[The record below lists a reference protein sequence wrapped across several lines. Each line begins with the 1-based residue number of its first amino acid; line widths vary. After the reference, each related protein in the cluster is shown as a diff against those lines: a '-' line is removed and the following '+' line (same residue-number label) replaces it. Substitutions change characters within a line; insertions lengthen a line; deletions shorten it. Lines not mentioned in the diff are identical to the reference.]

1 MSYYS
6 GPQYPGGLTYKLG
19 RFKGGSCRG
28 GPGDLVPKAWIQA
41 GGSVPSDE
49 VGHNLFMAS
58 VTDDHTGSCNRF
70 TPISGQDTFQPL
82 PYDPS
87 STVEVQL
94 RSSFATSL
102 RQLRTTYLD
111 SYILHSPL
119 ETYATTLQAWR
130 ILVALQDEGRVR
142 AIGLSNAYDPTLLAR
157 LGEDSGRAVQVVQ
170 NRWYERNGWDSEV
183 VKWCHANS
191 AQYQ

>member
-1 MSYYS
+1 MDTSAKIYLFRQS
-6 GPQYPGGLTYKLG
+6 EAQNLRLSLT
-19 RFKGGSCRG
+19 
-28 GPGDLVPKAWIQA
+28 IQ
-41 GGSVPSDE
+41 
-49 VGHNLFMAS
+49 LLIC
-58 VTDDHTGSCNRF
+58 TRF
-70 TPISGQDTFQPL
+70 TPIGGQDATQPL

-87 STVEVQL
+87 STIETQV

-119 ETYATTLQAWR
+119 ETYAKTLEAWR
-130 ILVALQDEGRVR
+130 VLTGFQDEGRVR
-142 AIGLSNAYDPTLLAR
+142 VIGLSNTYDPSLVIR

-170 NRWYERNGWDSEV
+170 NRWYERNGWDREV
-183 VKWCHANS
+183 VEWCRENG

>member
-1 MSYYS
+1 M
-6 GPQYPGGLTYKLG
+6 
-19 RFKGGSCRG
+19 
-28 GPGDLVPKAWIQA
+28 IQLA
-41 GGSVPSDE
+41 
-49 VGHNLFMAS
+49 
-58 VTDDHTGSCNRF
+58 TCTRF
-70 TPISGQDTFQPL
+70 TPISGQDTSQPL

-87 STVEVQL
+87 STIEAQV

-119 ETYATTLQAWR
+119 DTYAKTLEAWR
-130 ILVALQDEGRVR
+130 VLASFQDDGRVR
-142 AIGLSNAYDPTLLAR
+142 VIGLSNTYDPTFLAR

-170 NRWYERNGWDSEV
+170 NRWYELNSWDREV
-183 VKWCHANS
+183 IEWCRANA

>member
-1 MSYYS
+1 
-6 GPQYPGGLTYKLG
+6 LAHKLG
-19 RFKGGSCRG
+19 PFKGGSCRG
-28 GPGDLVPKAWIQA
+28 GLGDLVPKARIQA
-41 GGSVPSDE
+41 GRSVPSDE
-49 VGHNLFMAS
+49 VSYNLLMAS
-58 VTDDHTGSCNRF
+58 AMVDHTGSCNRF
-70 TPISGQDTFQPL
+70 TSISGQDTSQPL

-87 STVEVQL
+87 STVEVQI

-119 ETYATTLQAWR
+119 ETYAKTLRAWR
-130 ILVALQDEGRVR
+130 ILVALQDEGCVR
-142 AIGLSNAYDPTLLAR
+142 AIGLSNAYDPTLFAR
-157 LGEDSGRAVQVVQ
+157 LGEDSGRAIQVVQ
-170 NRWYERNGWDSEV
+170 NRWYERNGWDREV

>member
-1 MSYYS
+1 M
-6 GPQYPGGLTYKLG
+6 
-19 RFKGGSCRG
+19 
-28 GPGDLVPKAWIQA
+28 IQLA
-41 GGSVPSDE
+41 
-49 VGHNLFMAS
+49 
-58 VTDDHTGSCNRF
+58 TCTRF
-70 TPISGQDTFQPL
+70 TPISGQDTHQPL

-87 STVEVQL
+87 STVEAQV

-119 ETYATTLQAWR
+119 DTYAKTLEAWR
-130 ILVALQDEGRVR
+130 VLASFQDDGRVR
-142 AIGLSNAYDPTLLAR
+142 VIGLSNTYDPTLLAR

-170 NRWYERNGWDSEV
+170 NRWYELNSWDREV
-183 VKWCHANS
+183 VEWCRANA